1 MTKEILKQYRF
12 CKKRIYEIDVQ
23 IEKIKRENT
32 VRDTVQGSQK
42 DYPYIMR
49 SSKVY
54 GCPDFDNDN
63 SELNALYAER
73 TKCKKIVRD
82 VSTYVHSVEDN
93 ILRRALTAKYMEGDS
108 PPKWD
113 KVALKIGGGN
123 TADSLRMAV
132 SRFIQKN

>member
-54 GCPDFDNDN
+54 GCPDFDNDS

-73 TKCKKIVRD
+73 TKCKKIVRE
-82 VSTYVHSVEDN
+82 VSTYVYSVEDN
-93 ILRRALTAKYMEGDS
+93 ILRRALIAKYIEGDS

-123 TADSLRMAV
+123 TAEGIRKAV
-132 SRFIQKN
+132 SRFLAKN